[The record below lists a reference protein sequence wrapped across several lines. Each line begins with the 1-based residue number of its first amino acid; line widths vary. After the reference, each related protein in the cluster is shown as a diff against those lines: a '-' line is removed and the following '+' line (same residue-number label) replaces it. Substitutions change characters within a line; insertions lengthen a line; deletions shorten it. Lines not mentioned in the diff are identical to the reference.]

1 MRRRVGRRPTIHEIE
16 RATIDMTPSHAVLL
30 FFAAMLGGMLNS
42 VAGGGS
48 FISFPALVFAGVP
61 PISANATNT
70 VALWPGSA
78 ASVAAYRKDFATQRN
93 ALVPLSIV
101 SVTGGV
107 IGALLLLLTP
117 ETTFVRLVPYL
128 LLVATLLF
136 TFSPTITARL
146 RSRGHTHA
154 SSSRHSITG
163 MSLAQVPIAIYGGY
177 FGGGIGVLMLAALSL
192 MGMENIHTMNALKN
206 LLATFINGIAVVTF
220 VVAGAVAWPQALVMI
235 VGAIIGG
242 YVAGHQA
249 RKLEPR
255 LVRRFV
261 IAVGF
266 AMTAYFFLRG

>member
-107 IGALLLLLTP
+107 IGALLLLTP
-117 ETTFVRLVPYL
+117 ETTFVR
-128 LLVATLLF
+128 
-136 TFSPTITARL
+136 
-146 RSRGHTHA
+146 
-154 SSSRHSITG
+154 
-163 MSLAQVPIAIYGGY
+163 
-177 FGGGIGVLMLAALSL
+177 
-192 MGMENIHTMNALKN
+192 
-206 LLATFINGIAVVTF
+206 
-220 VVAGAVAWPQALVMI
+220 
-235 VGAIIGG
+235 
-242 YVAGHQA
+242 
-249 RKLEPR
+249 
-255 LVRRFV
+255 
-261 IAVGF
+261 
-266 AMTAYFFLRG
+266 